1 MVSSTKTMTD
11 YCSFTALLGS
21 ILHCWL
27 TEHVLGQKLDVYL
40 IIYACIVTVVNRIAE
55 VEGIELSFLPLAAV
69 HSPLSSTI
77 CNIYLHTQLYY
88 CNTFLTEPFVIPGHL
103 FVAGS

>member
-11 YCSFTALLGS
+11 CRSFTALLGS

-27 TEHVLGQKLDVYL
+27 TEHVPGQKLDVYL
-40 IIYACIVTVVNRIAE
+40 IIYACIVTVVNRT

-69 HSPLSSTI
+69 HPPLSST
-77 CNIYLHTQLYY
+77 
-88 CNTFLTEPFVIPGHL
+88 IPGHL